1 MLSFNHVD
9 FQYSNQPVFNDLN
22 LQVGQGE
29 FVFLIG
35 KSGVGKTTLLK
46 MIYMDLLPDSG
57 DVQVGDYSSESI
69 RNKDLP
75 FLRRNIGVV
84 FQDFQLLQDRNVYDN
99 LAFVLQ
105 VTGIPKKQIKR
116 KIINALSDVGLA
128 HKQNNMPHQLSGGEK
143 QRVAIARAIINDP
156 FLVLADEPTGNL
168 DPETTEEIL
177 TILRK
182 INSRGTSM
190 IFATHNYEIVRRIDA
205 KIIRLEGGRAVKV
218 LIKKK
223 GEQDYFIFTVTD
235 NITAFV
241 TNYPVG

>member
-22 LQVGQGE
+22 IQVSQGD

-69 RNKDLP
+69 RTKDLP

-116 KIINALSDVGLA
+116 KILNALSDVGLA

-190 IFATHNYEIVRRIDA
+190 IFATHNYEIIRRIDA

-223 GEQDYFIFTVTD
+223 GELD
-235 NITAFV
+235 
-241 TNYPVG
+241 